1 MKKLNNMIRL
11 CIKHD
16 PYRMLVI
23 FFIYILVLFNY
34 SWLTMLCS
42 FQVYS
47 KMILTYIYMYSLLDS
62 FLIWVIIEYWLEFLV
77 LYSRSLLVI
86 YLIYGNVC
94 MFIPSFW
101 LIPHPFFPS
110 YLKVCFCF
118 VNKFIYIFFKNQIP
132 CMSDII
138 FVFLSDILHVVW

>member
-1 MKKLNNMIRL
+1 MKKLNKTIRL

-86 YLIYGNVC
+86 YLIYGSVC

-101 LIPHPFFPS
+101 FIPHPFFPS

-118 VNKFIYIFFKNQIP
+118 VIKFIYIFFKNQIP